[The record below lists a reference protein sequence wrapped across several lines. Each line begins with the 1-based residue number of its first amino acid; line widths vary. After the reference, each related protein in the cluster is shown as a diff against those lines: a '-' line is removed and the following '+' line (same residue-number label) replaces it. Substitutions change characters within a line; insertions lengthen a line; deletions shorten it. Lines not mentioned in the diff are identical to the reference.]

1 MNWLKV
7 WMEKVKRHGRFKI
20 KNILV
25 FTFIIVV
32 CILTS
37 TIIMMSSKFFREVM
51 TNNLIESAQGNLIKS
66 IEMLEIKL
74 QDTYQISYGISNNQR
89 LKDILTEQKDSLD
102 MRVQDQN
109 EVRTIIL
116 SYCRLVDYIYSV
128 NVFKNG
134 YNNASNR
141 FQFDKLEDTIGFGVS
156 DYQIFE
162 EYFSNQ
168 DNVFYTYKEG
178 MYYNKYYNPFLDI
191 PTISS
196 VRPISDI
203 DQGEIGFVNINV
215 RADYLFRHISNLGKK
230 YNSRIYIL
238 DKDGNTL
245 FYNHPKGVQDEFNAS
260 SFSKEILRKK
270 SGWMNFNSEGKDYII
285 VFNSVGS
292 IGWMVTDIIPYNEI
306 MSDFNKVRTK
316 IITFSIIVSLLV
328 IVLYLL
334 ISSSIVRPLNAV
346 AKSFRRMQ
354 KGDLSVTAEGSMLA
368 EVDELSEDF
377 NKMVKT
383 INNLLEE
390 IKVANSKE
398 REAEL
403 KALQVQINPHFLYN
417 TLDVIYWMTDSKEIA
432 SITNNL
438 ARFFRLSLSS
448 GKNIISAEEELE
460 QVKVY
465 LNIQNIRFKNKFVY
479 IEEVDPEVLGYPM
492 LKLILQPLVENALL
506 HGLKYLKHG
515 GVIKLCCKID
525 NGNLEFKV
533 EDNGTGVDLERI
545 NYILEGHEAHN
556 GYGIKNVNERIK
568 LKYGNQYGLFY
579 SNNEECGTS
588 VKMIIPAI
596 NSSDKNGNVN

>member
-1 MNWLKV
+1 MNWRKV
-7 WMEKVKRHGRFKI
+7 LMEKVKRHGKFKI

-25 FTFIIVV
+25 VTFIIVV
-32 CILTS
+32 CLLTS
-37 TIIMMSSKFFREVM
+37 TIIIMSSNFFREVM
-51 TNNLIESAQGNLIKS
+51 TNNLIESAQGNLVKS

-74 QDTYQISYGISNNQR
+74 QDIYQISYGISNNQR
-89 LKDILTEQKDSLD
+89 LKDILTEQNDSVD

-128 NVFKNG
+128 NVFKTD
-134 YNNASNR
+134 YNNASNK

-156 DYQIFE
+156 DYKLFKD
-162 EYFSNQ
+162 YSSNKG
-168 DNVFYTYKEG
+168 NIFYTYKEG
-178 MYYNKYYNPFLDI
+178 MYYNKYYNSFLDI

-203 DQGEIGFVNINV
+203 RNGEIGIVNINA
-215 RADYLFRHISNLGKK
+215 RADYLFRHISNLGEK

-245 FYNHPKGVQDEFNAS
+245 FYNHPEGVRDEFDTSLFAN
-260 SFSKEILRKK
+260 EIIRKK
-270 SGWMNFNSEGKDYII
+270 SGWMNFNYDGKDYII

-306 MSDFNKVRTK
+306 MSDFNEVRTD
-316 IITFSIIVSLLV
+316 IITISIIVSLLV
-328 IVLYLL
+328 IALYLL
-334 ISSSIVRPLNAV
+334 ISSNIVRPLNAV
-346 AKSFRRMQ
+346 TNSFRRMQ

-377 NKMVKT
+377 NKMVET

-398 REAEL
+398 RDAEL

-438 ARFFRLSLSS
+438 AKFFRLSLSS
-448 GKNIISAEEELE
+448 GKNIITVEEELE

-479 IEEVDPEVLGYPM
+479 LEKVDPEVLGYPM

-506 HGLKYLKHG
+506 HGLKYVKDG
-515 GVIKLCCKID
+515 GVIKLQGKIE
-525 NGNLEFKV
+525 NENLEFTV

-545 NYILEGHEAHN
+545 NYILEGHEAHS

-568 LKYGNQYGLFY
+568 LKYGAQYGLFY
-579 SNNEECGTS
+579 SNNEKGGTC
-588 VKMIIPAI
+588 VKMIIPAMS
-596 NSSDKNGNVN
+596 N

>member
-1 MNWLKV
+1 MKLLKA
-7 WMEKVKRHGRFKI
+7 WADKIKNHGRFKI

-32 CILTS
+32 GILTS
-37 TIIMMSSKFFREVM
+37 TIITLSSNFFREVM
-51 TNNLIESAQGNLIKS
+51 TNNLIESAQGNLLKS

-74 QDTYQISYGISNNQR
+74 QDIYQISYGISNNQR
-89 LKDILTEQKDSLD
+89 LKDILTNQNDNAE

-128 NVFKNG
+128 NVFKTD
-134 YNNASNR
+134 YNHASNK

-156 DYQIFE
+156 DYKLFKDYYTDE
-162 EYFSNQ
+162 K
-168 DNVFYTYKEG
+168 NVFYTYKEG
-178 MYYNKYYNPFLDI
+178 MYYNKYYNPFLEI

-196 VRPISDI
+196 VRPISDRYS
-203 DQGEIGFVNINV
+203 GEIGIVNINA
-215 RADYLFRHISNLGKK
+215 RADFLFRHISNLSDK

-245 FYNHPKGVQDEFNAS
+245 FYNHPKGVQEELDTS
-260 SFSKEILRKK
+260 LFSNEILRKK
-270 SGWMNFNSEGKDYII
+270 SGWMNFNDDGKDYII
-285 VFNSVGS
+285 VFDSVGS

-316 IITFSIIVSLLV
+316 IITFSIFLSLLV
-328 IVLYLL
+328 IALYLL
-334 ISSSIVRPLNAV
+334 ISSSIVRPLNQV
-346 AKSFRRMQ
+346 ARSFRRMQ
-354 KGDLSVTAEGSMLA
+354 KGDLSVTAEHSMLA

-377 NKMVKT
+377 NKMVET

-390 IKVANSKE
+390 IKVANRKE
-398 REAEL
+398 RDAEL

-417 TLDVIYWMTDSKEIA
+417 TLDIIYWMTDSKEIA

-438 ARFFRLSLSS
+438 AKFFRLSLSS
-448 GKNIISAEEELE
+448 GKNIISVGEELE

-479 IEEVDPEVLGYPM
+479 QEEVDPELLEYPM

-506 HGLKYLKHG
+506 HGLKYVKDG
-515 GVIKLCCKID
+515 GIIRVFCKAA
-525 NGNLEFKV
+525 NGNLEFRV

-545 NYILEGHEAHN
+545 KYILEGNEVHK

-568 LKYGNQYGLFY
+568 LQYGNQYGLFY
-579 SNNEECGTS
+579 SNLKEGGTC
-588 VKMIIPAI
+588 VKMVIPAM
-596 NSSDKNGNVN
+596 DQ

>member
-1 MNWLKV
+1 
-7 WMEKVKRHGRFKI
+7 
-20 KNILV
+20 
-25 FTFIIVV
+25 
-32 CILTS
+32 
-37 TIIMMSSKFFREVM
+37 
-51 TNNLIESAQGNLIKS
+51 
-66 IEMLEIKL
+66 
-74 QDTYQISYGISNNQR
+74 
-89 LKDILTEQKDSLD
+89 
-102 MRVQDQN
+102 
-109 EVRTIIL
+109 
-116 SYCRLVDYIYSV
+116 
-128 NVFKNG
+128 
-134 YNNASNR
+134 
-141 FQFDKLEDTIGFGVS
+141 
-156 DYQIFE
+156 
-162 EYFSNQ
+162 
-168 DNVFYTYKEG
+168 
-178 MYYNKYYNPFLDI
+178 
-191 PTISS
+191 
-196 VRPISDI
+196 
-203 DQGEIGFVNINV
+203 
-215 RADYLFRHISNLGKK
+215 
-230 YNSRIYIL
+230 
-238 DKDGNTL
+238 
-245 FYNHPKGVQDEFNAS
+245 
-260 SFSKEILRKK
+260 EILRKK
-270 SGWMNFNSEGKDYII
+270 SGWMNFNSDGKDYII

-328 IVLYLL
+328 IALYLL

-346 AKSFRRMQ
+346 TKSFRRMQ

-390 IKVANSKE
+390 IKVANIKE
-398 REAEL
+398 RDAEL

-417 TLDVIYWMTDSKEIA
+417 TLDIIYWMTDSKEIA

-448 GKNIISAEEELE
+448 GKNIISVEEELE

-479 IEEVDPEVLGYPM
+479 IENVDPEVLGYPM

-506 HGLKYLKHG
+506 HGLKYVKDG
-515 GVIKLCCKID
+515 GIIKLHGKID
-525 NGNLEFKV
+525 NGDLEFKV

-579 SNNEECGTS
+579 SNKEEGGTC

-596 NSSDKNGNVN
+596 DNSENGNA